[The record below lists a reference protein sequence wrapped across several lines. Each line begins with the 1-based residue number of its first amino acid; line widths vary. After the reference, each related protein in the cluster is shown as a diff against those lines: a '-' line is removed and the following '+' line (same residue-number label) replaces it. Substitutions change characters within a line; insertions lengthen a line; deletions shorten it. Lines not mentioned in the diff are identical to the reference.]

1 MSVMRSGS
9 MVRWWAVLVVG
20 AAVALLFAW
29 LGRAAGVSLDVL
41 LSIGAAVAAL
51 TWMVVLVTVPWNL
64 YFAARQIVA
73 EGAVSRG
80 RGIDVPQDRV
90 AEAGRI
96 ARRMLRFA
104 IGAHVL
110 TALLTA
116 AAAYMLDLPAGY
128 YVAALFLLST
138 VVRPAAA
145 YLAHLRH
152 RLTVLGRE
160 STHPRDDVVTLKADL
175 ARLDDSFK
183 EFRVET
189 IEAGRASTEDAR
201 RTASHLKADLA
212 RLEDAQ
218 AADRAATRSAD
229 DDLRRTIEQ
238 MVRRIDTALDGVSDH
253 QELLTGIR
261 ALVRMIRADAA

>member
-1 MSVMRSGS
+1 

-29 LGRAAGVSLDVL
+29 LGRVAGVSLSVL
-41 LSIGAAVAAL
+41 LSLGAAVAAL
-51 TWMVVLVTVPWNL
+51 TWMVVLITVPWNL

-73 EGAVSRG
+73 EGAVSRE
-80 RGIDVPQDRV
+80 RGIDIRPDQA
-90 AEAGRI
+90 AEAERI

-104 IGAHVL
+104 IGAHVG

-116 AAAYMLDLPAGY
+116 FAAYVLDAPAGY
-128 YVAALFLLST
+128 YVAGLFLLST
-138 VVRPAAA
+138 VVRPAVA

-160 STHPRDDVVTLKADL
+160 TTYPRDDVVTLKADL

-201 RTASHLKADLA
+201 RTASHLRNNLD
-212 RLEDAQ
+212 E
-218 AADRAATRSAD
+218 
-229 DDLRRTIEQ
+229 LRRTVEQ

-261 ALVRMIRADAA
+261 ALVRMIRTDAA